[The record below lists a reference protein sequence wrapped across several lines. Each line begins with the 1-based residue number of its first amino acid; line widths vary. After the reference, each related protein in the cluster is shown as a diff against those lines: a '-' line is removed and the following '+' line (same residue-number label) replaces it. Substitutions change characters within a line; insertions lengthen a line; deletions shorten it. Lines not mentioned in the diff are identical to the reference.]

1 MRIAVFST
9 RSYDRDF
16 LTPAF
21 AGSGHELLYFEPRLT
36 AETAALAAGSDAV
49 CVFVQDRLDRAVL
62 ERLAHG
68 GTRLVAL
75 RCAGFN
81 NVDLAAAAEYSMTV
95 VRVPA
100 YSPYAVGEFAVGLML
115 TLTRHIHRAT
125 ARVRESNF
133 ALDGLLGFD
142 FHGRTVGIIGTGQ
155 IGMVVAR
162 IMHGFGCQLLAADLK
177 TNPECEALGARYCT
191 HDELFAASDVISLHC
206 PLVPQTHH
214 LIDDRAVSLMKRGVV
229 LINTSRGAVIDTRA
243 VIGGLKSGQI
253 GALGIDVYEEE
264 ENVFFQ
270 DLSNRV
276 LQDDMLARLLTFP
289 NVIVTGHQ
297 AFFTRDAMERIAL
310 TTREN
315 VDDIAM
321 GRPCPHALDASR
333 AAPAPKG

>member
-1 MRIAVFST
+1 
-9 RSYDRDF
+9 
-16 LTPAF
+16 
-21 AGSGHELLYFEPRLT
+21 
-36 AETAALAAGSDAV
+36 
-49 CVFVQDRLDRAVL
+49 
-62 ERLAHG
+62 
-68 GTRLVAL
+68 
-75 RCAGFN
+75 
-81 NVDLAAAAEYSMTV
+81 
-95 VRVPA
+95 
-100 YSPYAVGEFAVGLML
+100 
-115 TLTRHIHRAT
+115 
-125 ARVRESNF
+125 
-133 ALDGLLGFD
+133 
-142 FHGRTVGIIGTGQ
+142 
-155 IGMVVAR
+155 
-162 IMHGFGCQLLAADLK
+162 
-177 TNPECEALGARYCT
+177 
-191 HDELFAASDVISLHC
+191 
-206 PLVPQTHH
+206 

-333 AAPAPKG
+333 AAPATKG